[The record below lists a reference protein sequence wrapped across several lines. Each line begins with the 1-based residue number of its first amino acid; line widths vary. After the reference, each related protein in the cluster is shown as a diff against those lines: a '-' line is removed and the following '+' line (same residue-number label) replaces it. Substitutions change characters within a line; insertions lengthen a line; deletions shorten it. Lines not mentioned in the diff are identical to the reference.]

1 MGCSWVLY
9 IGPGRLAEAVEERS
23 RWRSVEFNGAV
34 VSSLE
39 SALRGRGNG
48 GMALL

>member
-23 RWRSVEFNGAV
+23 QWRSVEFNGAV

-39 SALRGRGNG
+39 STPRGK
-48 GMALL
+48 